1 MVDLT
6 RSFEK
11 IPGKSPKKKMKT
23 LVLIFLLGIN
33 VLENLPPQEQILTS
47 KIITSITNQGIN
59 LRSWESLNEQG
70 LSRRADVEW
79 GSRLISDINTL
90 IIHHTDYLSIQRM
103 LILHTQPGYF
113 DNKGA
118 PFIAYHFLILKD
130 GTILWLNP
138 LSQKVWHAK
147 GANDFS
153 IGIALHGNFN
163 QHKPTSRQVDSLK
176 ILVATLKKVL
186 PISQIK
192 GHQELD
198 EDGKKTECPGEMGMI
213 LVKKL

>member
-1 MVDLT
+1 MM
-6 RSFEK
+6 K
-11 IPGKSPKKKMKT
+11 IF
-23 LVLIFLLGIN
+23 VLIFLLGTN
-33 VLENLPPQEQILTS
+33 TPLLETLPSQEQTLTDQ
-47 KIITSITNQGIN
+47 ITVSITNQGIN
-59 LRSWESLNEQG
+59 LRSWENLTEQG

-103 LILHTQPGYF
+103 LILHTQAGYF

-163 QHKPTSRQVDSLK
+163 EHKPTSRQVDSLK
-176 ILVATLKKVL
+176 ILVATLKTFL
-186 PISQIK
+186 PINQIK
-192 GHQELD
+192 GHQEFD
-198 EDGKKTECPGEMGMI
+198 EDDKKTECPGEMGMR

>member
-1 MVDLT
+1 
-6 RSFEK
+6 
-11 IPGKSPKKKMKT
+11 MKT
-23 LVLIFLLGIN
+23 LILIILLTN
-33 VLENLPPQEQILTS
+33 NAALLPQEQTLTD
-47 KIITSITNQGIN
+47 KITASITTQGIN
-59 LRSWESLNEQG
+59 LRSWENLNEQG
-70 LSRRADVEW
+70 LARRSDVEW
-79 GSRLISDINTL
+79 GSRLISEINTL

-138 LSQKVWHAK
+138 LSQKVWHTK

-163 QHKPTSRQVDSLK
+163 EHKPTSRQVDSLK
-176 ILVATLKKVL
+176 ILVGTLKQFL

-192 GHQELD
+192 GHQEFD
-198 EDGKKTECPGEMGMI
+198 KDNKKTECPGEMGMR
-213 LVKKL
+213 LVDFLINISL